1 MKQSVL
7 ALLAVVIVAAAAAAQ
22 PAVPVFHGARGFGIE
37 TPAGRGGRVVRVTSL
52 DARGPG
58 SFAAALESEG
68 PRIVVFEVGGVIDL
82 GRRTIDVT
90 EPYLTVAG
98 QTAPSPGVTVIRG
111 GIRIRTHDV
120 LIQHIRV
127 RPGDAGAPRRS
138 GWEPDGISAW
148 EESAYNIVIDHCSV
162 SWAVD
167 ENMSVSGSLRR
178 GREGT
183 ARNVTFSNCIIAE
196 GLHDS
201 SHRKGPHSMGSLI
214 HNFCSN
220 VAIIGNLYAHN
231 HDRNPYF
238 KADAT
243 GVVVNNVIYNPG
255 VAAVALGYLASEY
268 RGLAAGPSN
277 ARVAVVGNVLLRG
290 PDTRPGLPLLK
301 GRGDAYYDDNIAWS
315 RSGDDAVDVSRG
327 PTILGNRPLW
337 PPGLDPLP
345 ARQVLEHVLRRSGAR
360 PMDRDAVDVRI
371 VGSVR
376 SGSGCIIDSQ
386 DDVGGYPEVEAVYRR
401 LEVPEDGID
410 GWLRELAG
418 DLEGHGHR

>member
-1 MKQSVL
+1 MKTRILPTLLLLFVCAP
-7 ALLAVVIVAAAAAAQ
+7 ALAQ
-22 PAVPVFHGARGFGIE
+22 PPTPVFPRAQGFGIE
-37 TPAGRGGRVVRVTSL
+37 TPAGRGGRVIRVTTL

-58 SFAAALESEG
+58 SLVEALETEG

-82 GRRTIDVT
+82 GRRTVDIV

-111 GIRIRTHDV
+111 GIRVRTHDV

-127 RPGDAGAPRRS
+127 RPGDAGEPRRS

-148 EESAYNIVIDHCSV
+148 EESAYNVVIDHCSV

-167 ENMSVSGSLRR
+167 ENMSVSGPISR

-201 SHRKGPHSMGSLI
+201 AHRKGPHSKGSLI

-220 VAIIGNLYAHN
+220 IAIIGNLYAHN

-238 KADAT
+238 KADAA

-255 VAAVALGYLASEY
+255 VAAVALGHLASEY
-268 RGLAAGPSN
+268 RRLAVGPSN
-277 ARVAVVGNVLLRG
+277 ARVAVVGNVLLHG
-290 PDTRPGLPLLK
+290 PDTERGLPLLK
-301 GRGDAYYDDNIAWS
+301 GRGDAYYEDNLTWN
-315 RSGDDAVDVSRG
+315 RSGDDAVDVSSG
-327 PTILGNRPLW
+327 PTILGSPPLW
-337 PPGLDPLP
+337 PEGLDPLP
-345 ARQVLEHVLRRSGAR
+345 ARQILEHVLRRSGAR
-360 PMDRDAVDVRI
+360 PRDRDAVDTRI

-376 SGSGCIIDSQ
+376 SGTGHIIDSQ
-386 DDVGGYPEVEAVYRR
+386 DDVGGYPEVEGVYRR
-401 LEVPEDGID
+401 LEIPDGDI
-410 GWLRELAG
+410 GQWLADLAREL
-418 DLEGHGHR
+418 EG